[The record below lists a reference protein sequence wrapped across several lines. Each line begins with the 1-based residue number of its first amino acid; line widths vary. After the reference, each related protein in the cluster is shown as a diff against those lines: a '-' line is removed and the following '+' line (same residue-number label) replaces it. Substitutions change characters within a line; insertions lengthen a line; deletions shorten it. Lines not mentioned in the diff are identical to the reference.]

1 MTSILY
7 KEWLPDLPAL
17 GNPGELEAKNV
28 LSVDGTYRNYEPIGG
43 YTAGTLPAMPLGAFK
58 SDGTAGAYVYAGTSQ
73 RIYQYQATGW
83 TVASTASSGVEYWQF
98 AMYED
103 LIFAS
108 SQSFTLLSS
117 TNKALADFQ
126 PITAGP
132 VARVVGRVGQFI
144 MVGNLINAEPN
155 AVRWS
160 SIDQPTQ
167 WPTPGSSTAIASQA
181 GQQALNAENGPVS
194 AITTGDQYAIIFQ
207 HNAITRVTYIGG
219 NAVFQFDPISKNIGC
234 SYQGSVV
241 QVGGLTYFFDR
252 SGIFMTDGV
261 SVTPVGLG
269 KVDKTIFALIDPS
282 SADRVTGSVDKSK
295 QLIAWSIPRVGM
307 NGVCDYILWMNYGAG
322 NKFTHAQQ
330 TCNSFVKGNVNVTG
344 TAILAFPPSDR
355 SVPEIEAFKDGTFI
369 LGAFNGSATANAA
382 VIETGEAQLSE
393 GVFSH
398 VSGAKCLTDQSNRT
412 IALGARNGQE
422 SAVSYTSEVTATA
435 ATGYS
440 DFRSSARFHRV
451 RTTITGT
458 FNAAQG
464 LEVIFQ
470 PEGGR

>member
-28 LSVDGTYRNYEPIGG
+28 VSVDGVYRNFEPLGG
-43 YTAGTLPAMPLGAFK
+43 YTAGTMPSAPLGAFK
-58 SDGTAGAYVYAGTSQ
+58 SDGTAGAFIYAGGQS
-73 RIYQYQATGW
+73 RIYQFQAAGW
-83 TVASTASSGVEYWQF
+83 TAASTAVSTTDYWQF

-103 LIFAS
+103 LVFAAGS
-108 SQSFTLLSS
+108 GTTLLSS

-126 PITAGP
+126 PIASAP
-132 VARVVGRVGQFI
+132 VARAIGRIGQFI
-144 MVGNLINAEPN
+144 MAGNLVGTEPH

-160 SIDQPTQ
+160 SIDQPTT

-181 GQQALNAENGPVS
+181 GQQALNAENGPVY
-194 AITTGDQYAIIFQ
+194 AIASGDQYGIVFQ
-207 HNAITRVTYIGG
+207 SNAITRVTYIGG
-219 NAVFQFDPISKNIGC
+219 TAVFQFDNISKNIGC
-234 SYQGSVV
+234 AYQGSVV

-269 KVDKTIFALIDPS
+269 KVDKTIMALIANDA
-282 SADRVTGSVDKSK
+282 SARVTGSVDKSK
-295 QLIAWSIPRVGM
+295 QLIGWSIPRAGAS
-307 NGVCDYILWMNYGAG
+307 GVCDYILWMNYGAG
-322 NKFTHAQQ
+322 NKFTHADQ
-330 TCNSFVKGNVNVTG
+330 TCNSFVKGNINVTG
-344 TAILAFPPSDR
+344 SGIVTDPPAAT
-355 SVPEIEAFKDGTFI
+355 SVPELEAFKDGTYI
-369 LGAFNGSATANAA
+369 LGSFNGSATANAA

-393 GVFSH
+393 GMFSH
-398 VSGAKCLTDQSNRT
+398 VSGVKCLTDQSNRT
-412 IALGARNGQE
+412 IALGTRSGQE
-422 SAVSYTSEVTATA
+422 TAVSYTSEVTATA

-440 DFRSSARFHRV
+440 DFRNSARFHRV

>member
-1 MTSILY
+1 MTTILY

-28 LSVDGTYRNYEPIGG
+28 LSVDDNYRNYEPIGG
-43 YTAGTLPAMPLGAFK
+43 YASGTLPSFPLGAFK
-58 SDGTAGAYVYAGTSQ
+58 SDGTAGAFIYAGTQ
-73 RIYQYQATGW
+73 ARIYQFQGSGW
-83 TVASTASSGVEYWQF
+83 TACSTAVSTTDYWQF

-103 LIFAS
+103 LVFAAGS
-108 SQSFTLLSS
+108 GTTMLAS

-126 PITAGP
+126 PVSNAPI
-132 VARVVGRVGQFI
+132 ARAVGRIGQFI
-144 MVGNLINAEPN
+144 MAGNFVGTEPHS
-155 AVRWS
+155 VRWS
-160 SIDQPTQ
+160 SIDQPTT
-167 WPTPGSSTAIASQA
+167 WPTPGSSTAIASQS
-181 GQQALNAENGPVS
+181 GQQALNAENGPVN
-194 AITTGDQYAIIFQ
+194 AIASGDQYGIIFQ
-207 HNAITRVTYIGG
+207 ANAITRVTYIGG
-219 NAVFQFDPISKNIGC
+219 TAVFQFDNISKNIGC
-234 SYQGSVV
+234 AYQGSMV
-241 QVGGLTYFFDR
+241 QVGGVTYFFDR

-269 KVDKTIFALIDPS
+269 KVDKTIMGLIATD
-282 SADRVTGSVDKSK
+282 AAANVTGSVDKSK
-295 QLIAWSIPRVGM
+295 QLIGWSIPRAGHS
-307 NGVCDYILWMNYGAG
+307 GICDYILWMSYGTSH
-322 NKFTHAQQ
+322 KFTHAEQ

-344 TAILAFPPSDR
+344 TAVVQYPPAANSL
-355 SVPEIEAFKDGTFI
+355 PELEAFKDSTPIIGSFD
-369 LGAFNGSATANAA
+369 GSATANSA

-393 GVFSH
+393 GMFTH
-398 VSGAKCLTDQSNRT
+398 VSGVKCLTDQANRT

-422 SAVSYTSEVTATA
+422 SSVSYTSEVTATA
-435 ATGYS
+435 VTGYS